1 MSRNGDL
8 RKKKNLPT
16 LTGNYFQLNL
26 SPKIKLEINS
36 QKSLEDLPNEKISIS
51 LNSRQS
57 KNFKKSNTPEMPS
70 IPKQTD
76 QKTPKTVIFDQQLY
90 KQFKSNSFQK
100 IDLHGHTVDEAYQK
114 VLSYLKSNF
123 KKKNLLHIVITGLG
137 NKSQGEEFFTGKIR
151 KQFPQWLETE
161 PFQQI
166 VKSYSPCKI
175 KHGGLG
181 AFYIKLRN

>member
-1 MSRNGDL
+1 M
-8 RKKKNLPT
+8 
-16 LTGNYFQLNL
+16 

-51 LNSRQS
+51 LNSKQT
-57 KNFKKSNTPEMPS
+57 KNLKKPITPETPS
-70 IPKQTD
+70 NPKKID
-76 QKTPKTVIFDQQLY
+76 QKTPKTVILDQQLY

-123 KKKNLLHIVITGLG
+123 KKKNLLHIDITGLG

-151 KQFPQWLETE
+151 KQFPQWLDSE

-181 AFYIKLRN
+181 AFYIKLRIY

>member
-1 MSRNGDL
+1 M
-8 RKKKNLPT
+8 
-16 LTGNYFQLNL
+16 

-51 LNSRQS
+51 LNSKQS
-57 KNFKKSNTPEMPS
+57 KKHNNLDTSETLTN
-70 IPKQTD
+70 PKQID
-76 QKTPKTVIFDQQLY
+76 QKTTKTVILDQQLY
-90 KQFKSNSFQK
+90 KQFKNNSFQK

-151 KQFPQWLETE
+151 KQFPQWLDTE

-181 AFYIKLRN
+181 AFYVKLKINP

>member
-1 MSRNGDL
+1 M
-8 RKKKNLPT
+8 
-16 LTGNYFQLNL
+16 

-36 QKSLEDLPNEKISIS
+36 KKSLEDLPNEKISIS
-51 LNSRQS
+51 LNTKQS
-57 KNFKKSNTPEMPS
+57 NKSKILNQSEILTNKKP
-70 IPKQTD
+70 TD
-76 QKTPKTVIFDQQLY
+76 KKISKKVILDQQLY
-90 KQFKSNSFQK
+90 KQFKNKPFQK
-100 IDLHGHTVDEAYQK
+100 IDLHGLTVDEAYQK
-114 VLSYLKSNF
+114 VLSYLKTSF

-151 KQFPQWLETE
+151 KQFPQWLDTE

-181 AFYIKLRN
+181 AFYIKLRTI

>member
-1 MSRNGDL
+1 M
-8 RKKKNLPT
+8 
-16 LTGNYFQLNL
+16 

-36 QKSLEDLPNEKISIS
+36 KKSLEDLPNEKISIS
-51 LNSRQS
+51 LNS
-57 KNFKKSNTPEMPS
+57 KKSKKPNKPNTTETLTN
-70 IPKQTD
+70 PKHTN
-76 QKTPKTVIFDQQLY
+76 QKTPKTVTLDQQLY
-90 KQFKSNSFQK
+90 KQFKNTSFQK
-100 IDLHGHTVDEAYQK
+100 LDLHGHTVDEAYQN
-114 VLSYLKSNF
+114 VLSYFKTNF

-151 KQFPQWLETE
+151 KQFPQWLDTE

-181 AFYIKLRN
+181 AFYVKLRINL

>member
-1 MSRNGDL
+1 M
-8 RKKKNLPT
+8 
-16 LTGNYFQLNL
+16 

-36 QKSLEDLPNEKISIS
+36 KKSLEDLPNEKISIS
-51 LNSRQS
+51 LNSKQS
-57 KNFKKSNTPEMPS
+57 KKINKPNTSETLTNS
-70 IPKQTD
+70 KQIDQKIPKIVTL
-76 QKTPKTVIFDQQLY
+76 DQQLY
-90 KQFKSNSFQK
+90 KQFKNNSFQK

-151 KQFPQWLETE
+151 KQFPQWLDTE

-175 KHGGLG
+175 KYGGLW
-181 AFYIKLRN
+181 AFYVKLKINL

>member
-1 MSRNGDL
+1 M
-8 RKKKNLPT
+8 
-16 LTGNYFQLNL
+16 

-36 QKSLEDLPNEKISIS
+36 QKSIEDLPNEKISIS
-51 LNSRQS
+51 LSANKPNKQ
-57 KNFKKSNTPEMPS
+57 KKSDHLRKFNNK
-70 IPKQTD
+70 KQIE
-76 QKTPKTVIFDQQLY
+76 QKTIKTVVLDQQLY
-90 KQFKSNSFQK
+90 KQFKNNSFQK

-123 KKKNLLHIVITGLG
+123 KKKNILHIVITGLG

-181 AFYIKLRN
+181 AYYIKLRII

>member
-1 MSRNGDL
+1 M
-8 RKKKNLPT
+8 
-16 LTGNYFQLNL
+16 

-36 QKSLEDLPNEKISIS
+36 KKSLEELPNEKISIS
-51 LNSRQS
+51 LDT
-57 KNFKKSNTPEMPS
+57 KKSN
-70 IPKQTD
+70 KQKNANQLQITNNKKNTD
-76 QKTPKTVIFDQQLY
+76 KKILKIVTLDQQLY
-90 KQFKSNSFQK
+90 KQFKNTSFQK
-100 IDLHGHTVDEAYQK
+100 VDLHGHTVDEAYQK
-114 VLSYLKSNF
+114 VYSYLKSNF

-137 NKSQGEEFFTGKIR
+137 NKSEGEEFFTGKIR

-181 AFYIKLRN
+181 AFYIKLRVKE

>member
-1 MSRNGDL
+1 M
-8 RKKKNLPT
+8 
-16 LTGNYFQLNL
+16 

-36 QKSLEDLPNEKISIS
+36 QKSLEDLPNEKISVS
-51 LNSRQS
+51 LNTKKANKK
-57 KNFKKSNTPEMPS
+57 KNTDQLQIPDNKKSTEKK
-70 IPKQTD
+70 ILKIVTL
-76 QKTPKTVIFDQQLY
+76 DQQLY
-90 KQFKSNSFQK
+90 KQFKNTSFQK
-100 IDLHGHTVDEAYQK
+100 VDLHGHTVDEAYQK
-114 VLSYLKSNF
+114 VYSYLKSNF

-137 NKSQGEEFFTGKIR
+137 NKSEGEDFFTGKIR

-181 AFYIKLRN
+181 AFYVKLRVKE

>member
-1 MSRNGDL
+1 M
-8 RKKKNLPT
+8 
-16 LTGNYFQLNL
+16 

-36 QKSLEDLPNEKISIS
+36 KKSLEDLPNEKISIS
-51 LNSRQS
+51 LNTKQS
-57 KNFKKSNTPEMPS
+57 NKSKILNQSEILTNKKP
-70 IPKQTD
+70 TD
-76 QKTPKTVIFDQQLY
+76 KKISKKVILDQQLY
-90 KQFKSNSFQK
+90 KQFKNKPFQK
-100 IDLHGHTVDEAYQK
+100 IDLHGLTVDEAYQK
-114 VLSYLKSNF
+114 VLSYLKTSF

-151 KQFPQWLETE
+151 KQFPQWLDTE

-181 AFYIKLRN
+181 ALYINYRSSDNID

>member
-1 MSRNGDL
+1 M
-8 RKKKNLPT
+8 
-16 LTGNYFQLNL
+16 
-26 SPKIKLEINS
+26 SPKIKLNIHSE
-36 QKSLEDLPNEKISIS
+36 KSLEDLPNEKISIS
-51 LNSRQS
+51 LNTTQP
-57 KNFKKSNTPEMPS
+57 NNQKKPEQLQ
-70 IPKQTD
+70 IPHNKKQIE
-76 QKTPKTVIFDQQLY
+76 QQISKTVILDQQLY
-90 KQFKSNSFQK
+90 KQFKNNLFQK
-100 IDLHGHTVDEAYQK
+100 VDLHGHTVDEAFQK
-114 VLSYLKSNF
+114 VQSYLKINF

-181 AFYIKLRN
+181 AFYVKLRAKE

>member
-1 MSRNGDL
+1 M
-8 RKKKNLPT
+8 
-16 LTGNYFQLNL
+16 

-36 QKSLEDLPNEKISIS
+36 KKSLEDLPNEKISIS
-51 LNSRQS
+51 LNENKPNKQ
-57 KNFKKSNTPEMPS
+57 KKSDPLRKPNNK
-70 IPKQTD
+70 KQTE
-76 QKTPKTVIFDQQLY
+76 QKTIKTVVLDQQLH
-90 KQFKSNSFQK
+90 KQFKNNLFQK
-100 IDLHGHTVDEAYQK
+100 IDLHGHTVDEAYK
-114 VLSYLKSNF
+114 KMHSYLNINF

-151 KQFPQWLETE
+151 KQFPQWLDTE

-181 AFYIKLRN
+181 AFYVKLRIII

>member
-1 MSRNGDL
+1 M
-8 RKKKNLPT
+8 RKKKNPQT
-16 LTGNYFQLNL
+16 PTGNYFQLNL
-26 SPKIKLEINS
+26 SPKIKLEINP

-51 LNSRQS
+51 LNSKQS
-57 KNFKKSNTPEMPS
+57 KKLKNLDTSETLTN
-70 IPKQTD
+70 PKQID
-76 QKTPKTVIFDQQLY
+76 QKTSKTVTLDQQLY
-90 KQFKSNSFQK
+90 KQFKNNAFQK

-114 VLSYLKSNF
+114 VLSYLKTNF
-123 KKKNLLHIVITGLG
+123 KKKYLLHIVITGLG

-151 KQFPQWLETE
+151 KQFPQWLDSE

-181 AFYIKLRN
+181 AFYIKLRIY

>member
-1 MSRNGDL
+1 
-8 RKKKNLPT
+8 
-16 LTGNYFQLNL
+16 L

-51 LNSRQS
+51 LNSKQS
-57 KNFKKSNTPEMPS
+57 KKLNKPNTSETLTN
-70 IPKQTD
+70 PKNID
-76 QKTPKTVIFDQQLY
+76 QKTPKTVSLDQQLY
-90 KQFKSNSFQK
+90 KQFKNNSYQK
-100 IDLHGHTVDEAYQK
+100 IDLHGHTVDEALQK
-114 VLSYLKSNF
+114 VLSYLKTNF

-151 KQFPQWLETE
+151 KHFPQWLETE

-181 AFYIKLRN
+181 AFYIKLRIY

>member
-1 MSRNGDL
+1 M
-8 RKKKNLPT
+8 
-16 LTGNYFQLNL
+16 

-51 LNSRQS
+51 LNSKQT
-57 KNFKKSNTPEMPS
+57 KNLKKPITPETPS
-70 IPKQTD
+70 NPKKID
-76 QKTPKTVIFDQQLY
+76 QKTPKTVILDQQLY

-114 VLSYLKSNF
+114 VLSYLKTNF
-123 KKKNLLHIVITGLG
+123 KKKYLLHIVITGLG
-137 NKSQGEEFFTGKIR
+137 NKSEGEEFFTGKIR
-151 KQFPQWLETE
+151 KQFTQWLETE